1 MGASDNSG
9 WSRYTY
15 ANLMQGGYP
24 HAVHLVNRR
33 GEPVHG
39 QSSRSTWSRVRHS
52 GSCGTGPGGLT
63 LVVGLGGIWVEV
75 LADSA
80 VRALPV
86 TPGEV
91 REMLTELKSF
101 PLLTGARG
109 AEPVDLDEPGPL
121 AFRLLIGRPRAPRPA
136 G

>member
-1 MGASDNSG
+1 MPQAPHQGRRPDGGQAPAHLDAGAPRHCDRGASDNSG

-15 ANLMQGGYP
+15 ANLLRGGYP

-39 QSSRSTWSRVRHS
+39 QPTVASLRDIGQPVD
-52 GSCGTGPGGLT
+52 LAY
-63 LVVGLGGIWVEV
+63 V

-91 REMLTELKSF
+91 REMLT
-101 PLLTGARG
+101 RG
-109 AEPVDLDEPGPL
+109 L
-121 AFRLLIGRPRAPRPA
+121 ACPASRPRAPRPA